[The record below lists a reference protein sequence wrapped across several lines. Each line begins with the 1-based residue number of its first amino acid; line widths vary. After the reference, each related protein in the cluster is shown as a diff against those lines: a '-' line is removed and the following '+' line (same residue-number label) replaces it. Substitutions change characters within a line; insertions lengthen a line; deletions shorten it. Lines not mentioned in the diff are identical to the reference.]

1 MRRLKHLLFVLLLAV
16 SLGACASSPEDARQR
31 GDGIASGADRG
42 NWDPGNVQLKND
54 SNIYYS
60 TPLRGAGR
68 TDIEAQESG
77 GE

>member
-1 MRRLKHLLFVLLLAV
+1 MRRMKHLLCAILLTVGLA
-16 SLGACASSPEDARQR
+16 ACASSPEDARQR

-42 NWDPGNVQLKND
+42 NWDEGNVQLKND
-54 SNIYYS
+54 SNIYYN

-68 TDIEAQESG
+68 TDAEAQETG